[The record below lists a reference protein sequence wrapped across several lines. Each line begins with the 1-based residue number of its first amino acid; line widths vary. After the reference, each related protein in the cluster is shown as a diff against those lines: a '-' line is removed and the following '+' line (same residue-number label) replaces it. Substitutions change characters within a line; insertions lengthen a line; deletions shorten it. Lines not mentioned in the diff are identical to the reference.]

1 VRLITTLRVLGGHQK
16 PSQEPEPGPST
27 TTLAEFKALE
37 IFRQANSAYAPHL
50 VNFKRAAQ
58 GPDGLFAGGYL
69 TFTVMTKMPGES
81 LHNLQ
86 FWGMPAEERKEIVQ
100 EFLVALR

>member
-1 VRLITTLRVLGGHQK
+1 MMPRVQGGPQNPNQK
-16 PSQEPEPGPST
+16 PELGPST
-27 TTLAEFKALE
+27 TTAAEIEALE
-37 IFRQANSAYAPHL
+37 TFRKADSAYAPHL

-58 GPDGLFAGGYL
+58 GPDGLFPGGYL

-81 LHNLQ
+81 LLSLH
-86 FWGMPAEERKEIVQ
+86 FWGMSAEERDEIVQ